1 MRRYTIGTHWLGL
14 AATGLLMAACAGTQ
28 TETAE
33 PAAKSHYQHF
43 VVIGIAGDYEARAHF
58 ERRLVSHLR
67 SAGASASTFHSL
79 IGGNKPVT
87 REDVL
92 AMVAEHGFDSVLAV
106 RRLDSDVELKVTKS
120 RTEVDATPIGGR
132 IVNLFRSDY
141 TDYTTPG
148 SVDLATKA
156 TLAIELYD
164 AQTEAIVYSFDH
176 QTRQETDLGLLIDET
191 AAAIVKRI
199 EREKLIA
206 N

>member
-1 MRRYTIGTHWLGL
+1 M
-14 AATGLLMAACAGTQ
+14 
-28 TETAE
+28 AE
-33 PAAKSHYQHF
+33 PDKKNQYQHF
-43 VVIGIAGDYEARAHF
+43 VVIGIAGDYESRAHF
-58 ERRLVSHLR
+58 ERRLVAHLR
-67 SAGASASTFHSL
+67 NAGASASTYHSL

-87 REDVL
+87 KDDVL
-92 AMVAEHGFDSVLAV
+92 AMVEEHGFDSVLAV
-106 RRLDSDVELKVTKS
+106 RRLDGDVELKVTKS

-132 IVNLFRSDY
+132 VVNLFRSDY

-164 AQTEAIVYSFDH
+164 AQTEAIVFSFDH
-176 QTRQETDLGLLIDET
+176 QTRQETDLGLLIDDT

-199 EREKLIA
+199 DREKLLA